1 MCIRDRY
8 TVTWLP
14 NFLGWLLFFL
24 SKSPVRL
31 VISFQIKPWVA
42 FGLPYL
48 LIELFYIGIPVVQTD
63 VRKRSVYGHVI
74 AKFSRMGRLPHFL
87 KYGAP
92 PTRGASLRTQRQVR
106 ITRKRASN
114 SPVALV
120 INKRFAAL
128 FFLLSFSIFHPASFP
143 RRFSFSFGSW
153 LHCRRRVFQVFES
166 VVTTIRH
173 ETSLW

>member
-1 MCIRDRY
+1 M
-8 TVTWLP
+8 
-14 NFLGWLLFFL
+14 
-24 SKSPVRL
+24 
-31 VISFQIKPWVA
+31 
-42 FGLPYL
+42 PYL
-48 LIELFYIGIPVVQTD
+48 LTELFHIGMPVVQTD

-74 AKFSRMGRLPHFL
+74 TKFSRIGRLPHFL
-87 KYGAP
+87 KYGVP

-114 SPVALV
+114 NPVTFV

-128 FFLLSFSIFHPASFP
+128 FFLLSFSIFHPTSFR

-153 LHCRRRVFQVFES
+153 LYCRRRVSQLFES